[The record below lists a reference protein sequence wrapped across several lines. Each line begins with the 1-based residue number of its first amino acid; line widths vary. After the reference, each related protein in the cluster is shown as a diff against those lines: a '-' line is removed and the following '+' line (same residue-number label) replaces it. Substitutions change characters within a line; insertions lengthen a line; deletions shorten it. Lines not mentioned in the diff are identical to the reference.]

1 MPERIYIFSGPSG
14 VGKSTIIRAV
24 DAEMRG
30 LGYSISHTSRAPR
43 GQEQNGVEYHF
54 VSPQEFEEMIRNKE
68 FAEWAKVYR
77 DFKGT
82 SWKSLR
88 TVLDRGLDVIMDV
101 DIQGA
106 RNIKKQ
112 YPAGV
117 LIFIL
122 PPSLEVLEAR
132 LRARATDEEAVI
144 QSRIGKAQEEI
155 RNCFFYDYLIINDR
169 LEEAVVEAQS
179 VIRAE
184 RCRQAMRLPQIKG
197 RFGM

>member
-1 MPERIYIFSGPSG
+1 MPEQIYIFSGPSG
-14 VGKSTIIRAV
+14 AGKSTIIRAV
-24 DAEMRG
+24 YAEVRG

-43 GQEQNGVEYHF
+43 GQERNGVEYHF

-77 DFKGT
+77 DFYGT
-82 SWKSLR
+82 SWNSLR
-88 TVLDRGLDVIMDV
+88 TVLDQGLDVIMDV
-101 DIQGA
+101 DSQGA

-155 RNCFFYDYLIINDR
+155 RNCSFYDYLIINDR
-169 LEEAVVEAQS
+169 LEEAVIEAQS
-179 VIRAE
+179 IIRTA
-184 RCRQAMRLPQIKG
+184 RCRPSVRLPQIRE
-197 RFGM
+197 RFGV

>member
-1 MPERIYIFSGPSG
+1 MSGQIYIFSGPSG
-14 VGKSTIIRAV
+14 AGKSTIIRAV
-24 DAEMRG
+24 DAEIRG

-43 GQEQNGVEYHF
+43 GQERNGVEYHF
-54 VSPQEFEEMIRNKE
+54 VSQPQFEEMIRNKE

-77 DFKGT
+77 DFYGT
-82 SWKSLR
+82 SWNSLR
-88 TVLDRGLDVIMDV
+88 TVLDQGLDVIMDV
-101 DIQGA
+101 DSQGA

-155 RNCFFYDYLIINDR
+155 RNCLFYDYLIINDR
-169 LEEAVVEAQS
+169 LEEAVAEAQA

-184 RCRQAMRLPQIKG
+184 RCRQSIRLPQIKG